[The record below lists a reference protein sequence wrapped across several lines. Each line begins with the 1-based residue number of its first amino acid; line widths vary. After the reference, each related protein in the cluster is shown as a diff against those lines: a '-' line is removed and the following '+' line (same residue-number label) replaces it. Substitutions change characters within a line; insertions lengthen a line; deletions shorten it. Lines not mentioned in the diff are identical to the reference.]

1 MFTKVKKIFIIVSNN
16 KPMEGKNMDKV
27 RDFLKANKF
36 KVAVVLF
43 ALIVAI
49 IACVIGEQFNVNNNG
64 TKVSQTTEKYSVEK
78 SEKLT
83 ADTVVQTGTV
93 TVHYVDEN
101 GVQLEG
107 HENTIKLGNVG
118 DYYDIKRPDIS
129 MYVSAGEDPI
139 TKTGKYQVGNID
151 VFFKYKPAVKEVFQK
166 VQKKGENGATENQIN
181 IAFNNTKQVRDYG
194 LRIITKDENGNV
206 INGGEFKI
214 DKDNK
219 TLREGKVSGGE
230 FYVGK
235 IQVSEEGKLL
245 YGVEQTKSTIGY
257 EKLEG
262 VIDLGVNVTWN
273 ENDKKFEITV
283 DESTDR
289 NVSIKTQTNENGNVD
304 VTDEIVIEVT
314 NKKIANMYESEII
327 NKSKTQLLNGGK
339 FRVEK
344 NEANLIEDYT
354 KDGVLYLGNFKVAEN
369 GIDTYKI
376 YELETAKGYEPVL
389 KEGQPGIVEVTKTFN
404 ENTNKYDISVRY
416 SYIEGFSAEI
426 ADNGKVTIYVVN
438 KKLDKDYDL
447 AIKKF
452 VSKIDDTKTSNR
464 EPKVEIVEEKN
475 GEKVTKKVNYNQNND
490 IEKAANQQK
499 VTYTIRTYNESY
511 NKGKGKRIIENIPDG
526 LVYLPENETNKKYGW
541 KTYKQD
547 KDGDLIETDVS
558 SEITVVA
565 TDYLLDKE
573 IEGFN
578 IEENETPKFED
589 VEVVLEIDESKIT
602 SKDRIIENTVE
613 IDTTGKT
620 TGDTDGNEVND
631 DNNKST
637 EKIYVKYFDLD
648 VTKFIKEV
656 TVKNNTK
663 ETKQDIGESQ
673 KGKLVKI
680 DVAKRDVENTTIRVT
695 YGLRVKN
702 IGEIQGYATELMDY
716 IPKDFVL
723 VEDGIWNVKD
733 DKAFTT
739 KLENT
744 LLKPGESTVIY
755 ITFDWKLTE
764 DNIGRR
770 INEGKIT
777 KYENEFNAKD
787 PTEDNND
794 KEEMLVQIRT
804 GGIWVF
810 VVIAVLVGLWM
821 IVGIVFIL
829 KKNK

>member
-1 MFTKVKKIFIIVSNN
+1 M
-16 KPMEGKNMDKV
+16 GKLKEFV
-27 RDFLKANKF
+27 KANQF
-36 KVAVVLF
+36 KLVVILF
-43 ALIVAI
+43 ALIAAI
-49 IACVIGEQFNVNNNG
+49 IACVAGEKLNASNNG
-64 TKVSQTTEKYSVEK
+64 AKLSQTTEKYSVEK
-78 SEKLT
+78 SENLT

-101 GVQLEG
+101 GVQLPG
-107 HENTIKLGNVG
+107 HEDTIKLGNVG
-118 DYYDIKRPDIS
+118 EYYDIKRPDIS
-129 MYVSAGEDPI
+129 MYTSDGNDPI
-139 TKTGKYQVGNID
+139 TRTGKYQIGNID
-151 VFFKYKPAVKEVFQK
+151 VVFKYKPAVKEVLQK
-166 VQKKGENGATENQIN
+166 VQKKGEDGATENQIN
-181 IAFNNTKQVRDYG
+181 IAFNNTKKVRDYG

-214 DKDNK
+214 NKDNK
-219 TLREGKVSGGE
+219 LLREGKVSGGE

-235 IQVSEEGKLL
+235 LQVSEEGKLN
-245 YGVEQTKSTIGY
+245 YKVEQTKSTIGY
-257 EKLEG
+257 EKFQDI
-262 VIDLGVNVTWN
+262 IDLGVNVTWN
-273 ENDKKFEITV
+273 DNTKKYDITV

-289 NVSIKTQTNENGNVD
+289 NVSIKVQTNDIQDVD
-304 VTDEIVIEVT
+304 VSDEIVIEVT
-314 NKKIANMYESEII
+314 NKKISNMYEAEIV
-327 NKSKTQLLNGGK
+327 NKSKTQLLAGGK
-339 FRVEK
+339 FKVEK
-344 NEANLIEDYT
+344 NEADLIEDYT
-354 KDGVLYLGNFKVAEN
+354 TNGVLYLGNFKITDN
-369 GIDTYKI
+369 GVDTYKI
-376 YELETAKGYEPVL
+376 YETETAKGYEPVL
-389 KEGQPGIVEVTKTFN
+389 KNGQPGIVEVTKTFN
-404 ENTNKYDISVRY
+404 ESTNKYDVTVRY
-416 SYIEGFSAEI
+416 DRIEGFSAEI
-426 ADNGKVTIYVVN
+426 DNNGKVTIYVVN
-438 KKLDKDYDL
+438 KKHDKDYDL
-447 AIKKF
+447 AVKKF
-452 VSKIDDTKTSNR
+452 VSKIDDTETLNR
-464 EPKVEIVEEKN
+464 EPKVEIVEEKI
-475 GEKVTKKVNYNQNND
+475 GDKITKKVKYNQNND

-499 VTYTIRTYNESY
+499 VTYIIRTYNESFV
-511 NKGKGKRIIENIPDG
+511 KGKGKRIIENIPDG
-526 LVYLPENETNKKYGW
+526 LVYLPEDETNKKYGW

-565 TDYLLDKE
+565 TDYILDKD
-573 IEGFN
+573 IEGFD

-589 VEVVLEIDESKIT
+589 VQVVFEIDESKIT
-602 SKDRIIENTVE
+602 SKDRIIENSVE
-613 IDTTGKT
+613 IDTTGKS
-620 TGDTDGNEVND
+620 TGDSDGNEINE

-648 VTKFIKEV
+648 VVKFIKEV
-656 TVKNNTK
+656 RVKNDIK
-663 ETKQDIGESQ
+663 ETTQEVGESQ

-680 DVAKRDVENTTIRVT
+680 DVAKKDVANTTIRVT

-777 KYENEFNAKD
+777 KYENEFNAID

-821 IVGIVFIL
+821 AAGIIFIL

>member
-1 MFTKVKKIFIIVSNN
+1 M
-16 KPMEGKNMDKV
+16 GKLKEFV
-27 RDFLKANKF
+27 KANQF
-36 KVAVVLF
+36 KLVVILF
-43 ALIVAI
+43 ALIAAI
-49 IACVIGEQFNVNNNG
+49 IACVAGEKLNASNNG
-64 TKVSQTTEKYSVEK
+64 AKLSQTTEKYSVKK
-78 SEKLT
+78 SENLT

-101 GVQLEG
+101 GVQLPG
-107 HENTIKLGNVG
+107 HEDTIKLGNVG
-118 DYYDIKRPDIS
+118 EYYDIKRPDIS
-129 MYVSAGEDPI
+129 MYTSDGNDPI
-139 TKTGKYQVGNID
+139 TRTGKYQIGNID
-151 VFFKYKPAVKEVFQK
+151 VVFKYKPAVKEVLQK
-166 VQKKGENGATENQIN
+166 VQKKGEDGATENQIN
-181 IAFNNTKQVRDYG
+181 IAFNNTKKVRDYG

-214 DKDNK
+214 NKDNK
-219 TLREGKVSGGE
+219 LLREGKVSGGE

-235 IQVSEEGKLL
+235 LQVSEEGKLN
-245 YGVEQTKSTIGY
+245 YKVEQTKSTIGY
-257 EKLEG
+257 EKFQDI
-262 VIDLGVNVTWN
+262 IDLGVNVTWN
-273 ENDKKFEITV
+273 DNTKKYDITV

-289 NVSIKTQTNENGNVD
+289 NVSIKVQTNDIQDVD
-304 VTDEIVIEVT
+304 VSDEIVIEVT
-314 NKKIANMYESEII
+314 NKKISNMYEAEIV
-327 NKSKTQLLNGGK
+327 NKSKTQLLAGGK
-339 FRVEK
+339 FKVEK
-344 NEANLIEDYT
+344 NEADLIEDYT
-354 KDGVLYLGNFKVAEN
+354 TNGVLYLGNFKITDN
-369 GIDTYKI
+369 GVDTYKI
-376 YELETAKGYEPVL
+376 YETETAKGYEPVL
-389 KEGQPGIVEVTKTFN
+389 KNGQPGIVEVTKTFN
-404 ENTNKYDISVRY
+404 ESTNKYDVTVRY
-416 SYIEGFSAEI
+416 DRIEGFSAEI
-426 ADNGKVTIYVVN
+426 DNNGKVTIYVVN
-438 KKLDKDYDL
+438 KKHDKDYDL
-447 AIKKF
+447 AVKKF
-452 VSKIDDTKTSNR
+452 VSKIDDTETLNR
-464 EPKVEIVEEKN
+464 EPKVEIVEEKI
-475 GEKVTKKVNYNQNND
+475 GDKITKKVKYNQNND

-499 VTYTIRTYNESY
+499 VTYIIRTYNESFV
-511 NKGKGKRIIENIPDG
+511 KGKGKRIIENIPDG
-526 LVYLPENETNKKYGW
+526 LVYLPEDETNKKYGW

-565 TDYLLDKE
+565 TDYILDKD
-573 IEGFN
+573 IEGFD

-589 VEVVLEIDESKIT
+589 VQVVFEIDESKIT
-602 SKDRIIENTVE
+602 SKDRIIENSVE
-613 IDTTGKT
+613 IDTTGKS
-620 TGDTDGNEVND
+620 TGDSDGNEINE

-648 VTKFIKEV
+648 VVKFIKEV
-656 TVKNNTK
+656 RVKNDIK
-663 ETKQDIGESQ
+663 ETTQEVGESQ

-680 DVAKRDVENTTIRVT
+680 DVAKKDVANTTIRVT

-777 KYENEFNAKD
+777 KYENEFNAID

-821 IVGIVFIL
+821 AAGIIFIL

>member
-1 MFTKVKKIFIIVSNN
+1 M
-16 KPMEGKNMDKV
+16 GKLKEFV
-27 RDFLKANKF
+27 KANQF
-36 KVAVVLF
+36 KVVVILF
-43 ALIVAI
+43 ALIFAI
-49 IACVIGEQFNVNNNG
+49 IACVAGEKLNANNNG
-64 TKVSQTTEKYSVEK
+64 VKLSQTTEKYSVEK
-78 SEKLT
+78 SENLT

-101 GVQLEG
+101 GVQLPG
-107 HENTIKLGNVG
+107 HEDTIKLGNVG
-118 DYYDIKRPDIS
+118 EYYDIKRPDIS
-129 MYVSAGEDPI
+129 MYTSDGNDPI
-139 TKTGKYQVGNID
+139 TRTGKYQIGNID
-151 VFFKYKPAVKEVFQK
+151 VVFKYKPAVKEVLQK
-166 VQKKGENGATENQIN
+166 VQKKGEDGATENQIN
-181 IAFNNTKQVRDYG
+181 IAFNNTKKVRDYG

-214 DKDNK
+214 NKDNK
-219 TLREGKVSGGE
+219 LLREGKVSGGE

-235 IQVSEEGKLL
+235 LQVSEEGKLN
-245 YGVEQTKSTIGY
+245 YKVEQTKSTIGY
-257 EKLEG
+257 EKFQDI
-262 VIDLGVNVTWN
+262 IDLGVNVTWN
-273 ENDKKFEITV
+273 DNNKKYDITV

-289 NVSIKTQTNENGNVD
+289 NVSIKVQTNDIQDVD
-304 VTDEIVIEVT
+304 VSDEIVIEVT
-314 NKKIANMYESEII
+314 NKKISNMYEAEIV
-327 NKSKTQLLNGGK
+327 NKSKTQLLAGGK
-339 FRVEK
+339 FKVEK
-344 NEANLIEDYT
+344 NEADLIEDYT
-354 KDGVLYLGNFKVAEN
+354 TNGVLYLGNFKITDDGV
-369 GIDTYKI
+369 DTYKI
-376 YELETAKGYEPVL
+376 YEIETAKGYEPVL
-389 KEGQPGIVEVTKTFN
+389 KNGQPGIVEVTKTFN
-404 ENTNKYDISVRY
+404 ESTNKYDVTVRY
-416 SYIEGFSAEI
+416 DRIEGFSAEI
-426 ADNGKVTIYVVN
+426 DNNGKVTIYVVN
-438 KKLDKDYDL
+438 KKHDKDYDL
-447 AIKKF
+447 AVKKF
-452 VSKIDDTKTSNR
+452 VSKIDDTETLNR
-464 EPKVEIVEEKN
+464 EPKVEIVEEKI
-475 GEKVTKKVNYNQNND
+475 GDKITKKVKYNQNND

-499 VTYTIRTYNESY
+499 VTYTIRTYNESFV
-511 NKGKGKRIIENIPDG
+511 KGKGKRIIENIPDG
-526 LVYLPENETNKKYGW
+526 LVYLPEDETNKKYGW

-565 TDYLLDKE
+565 TDYILDKD
-573 IEGFN
+573 IEGFD

-589 VEVVLEIDESKIT
+589 VQVVFEIDESKIT
-602 SKDRIIENTVE
+602 SKDRIIENSVE
-613 IDTTGKT
+613 IDTTGKS
-620 TGDTDGNEVND
+620 TGDSDGNEINE

-648 VTKFIKEV
+648 VVKFIKEV
-656 TVKNNTK
+656 RVKNDIK
-663 ETKQDIGESQ
+663 ETTQEVGESQ

-680 DVAKRDVENTTIRVT
+680 DVAKKDVANTTIRVT

-777 KYENEFNAKD
+777 KYENEFNAID

-821 IVGIVFIL
+821 AAGIIFIL

>member
-1 MFTKVKKIFIIVSNN
+1 M
-16 KPMEGKNMDKV
+16 GKLKEFV
-27 RDFLKANKF
+27 KANQF
-36 KVAVVLF
+36 KVVVILF
-43 ALIVAI
+43 ALIFAI
-49 IACVIGEQFNVNNNG
+49 IACVAGEKLNANNNG
-64 TKVSQTTEKYSVEK
+64 VKLSQTTEKYSVEK
-78 SEKLT
+78 SENLT

-101 GVQLEG
+101 GVQLPG
-107 HENTIKLGNVG
+107 HEDTIKLGNVG
-118 DYYDIKRPDIS
+118 EYYDIKRPDIS
-129 MYVSAGEDPI
+129 MYTSDGNDPI
-139 TKTGKYQVGNID
+139 TRTGKYQIGNID
-151 VFFKYKPAVKEVFQK
+151 VVFKYKPAVKEVLQK
-166 VQKKGENGATENQIN
+166 VQKKGEDGATENQIN
-181 IAFNNTKQVRDYG
+181 IAFNNTKKVRDYG

-214 DKDNK
+214 NKDNK
-219 TLREGKVSGGE
+219 LLREGKVSGGE

-235 IQVSEEGKLL
+235 LQVSEEGKLN
-245 YGVEQTKSTIGY
+245 YKVEQTKSTIGY
-257 EKLEG
+257 EKFQDI
-262 VIDLGVNVTWN
+262 IDLGVNVTWN
-273 ENDKKFEITV
+273 DNNKKYDITV

-289 NVSIKTQTNENGNVD
+289 NVSIKVQTNDIQDVD
-304 VTDEIVIEVT
+304 VSDEIVIEVT
-314 NKKIANMYESEII
+314 NKKISNMYEAEIV
-327 NKSKTQLLNGGK
+327 NKSKTQLLAGGK
-339 FRVEK
+339 FKVEK
-344 NEANLIEDYT
+344 NEADLIEDYT
-354 KDGVLYLGNFKVAEN
+354 TNGVLYLGNFKITDDGV
-369 GIDTYKI
+369 DTYKI
-376 YELETAKGYEPVL
+376 YEIETAKGYEPVL
-389 KEGQPGIVEVTKTFN
+389 KNGQPGIVEVTKTFN
-404 ENTNKYDISVRY
+404 ESTNKYDVTVRY
-416 SYIEGFSAEI
+416 DRIEGFSAEI
-426 ADNGKVTIYVVN
+426 DNNGKVTIYVVN
-438 KKLDKDYDL
+438 KKHDKDYDL
-447 AIKKF
+447 AVKKF
-452 VSKIDDTKTSNR
+452 VSKIDDTETLNR
-464 EPKVEIVEEKN
+464 EPKVEIVEEKI
-475 GEKVTKKVNYNQNND
+475 GDKITKKVKYNQNND

-499 VTYTIRTYNESY
+499 VTYTIRTYNESFV
-511 NKGKGKRIIENIPDG
+511 KGKGKRIIENIPDG
-526 LVYLPENETNKKYGW
+526 LVYLPEDETNKKYGW

-565 TDYLLDKE
+565 TDYILDKD
-573 IEGFN
+573 IEGFD

-589 VEVVLEIDESKIT
+589 VQAVFEIDESKIT
-602 SKDRIIENTVE
+602 SKDRIIENSVE
-613 IDTTGKT
+613 IDTTGKS
-620 TGDTDGNEVND
+620 TGDSDGNEINE

-648 VTKFIKEV
+648 VVKFIKEV
-656 TVKNNTK
+656 RVKNDIK
-663 ETKQDIGESQ
+663 ETTQEVGESQ

-680 DVAKRDVENTTIRVT
+680 DVAKKDVANTTIRVT

-777 KYENEFNAKD
+777 KYENEFNAID

-810 VVIAVLVGLWM
+810 VVIAALVGLWM
-821 IVGIVFIL
+821 AAGIIFIL

>member
-1 MFTKVKKIFIIVSNN
+1 M
-16 KPMEGKNMDKV
+16 GKLKEFV
-27 RDFLKANKF
+27 KANQF
-36 KVAVVLF
+36 KVVVILF
-43 ALIVAI
+43 ALIAAI
-49 IACVIGEQFNVNNNG
+49 IACVAGEKLNASNNG
-64 TKVSQTTEKYSVEK
+64 AKLSQTTEKYSVEK
-78 SEKLT
+78 SENLT

-101 GVQLEG
+101 GVQLPG
-107 HENTIKLGNVG
+107 HEDTIKLGNVG
-118 DYYDIKRPDIS
+118 EYYDIKRPDIS
-129 MYVSAGEDPI
+129 MYTSDGNDPI
-139 TKTGKYQVGNID
+139 TRTGKYQIGNID
-151 VFFKYKPAVKEVFQK
+151 VVFKYKPAVKEVLQK
-166 VQKKGENGATENQIN
+166 VQKKGEDGATENQIN
-181 IAFNNTKQVRDYG
+181 IAFNNTKKVRDYG

-214 DKDNK
+214 NKDNK
-219 TLREGKVSGGE
+219 LLREGKVSGGE

-235 IQVSEEGKLL
+235 LQVSEEGKLN
-245 YGVEQTKSTIGY
+245 YKVEQTKSTIGY
-257 EKLEG
+257 EKLQDI
-262 VIDLGVNVTWN
+262 IDLGVNVTWN
-273 ENDKKFEITV
+273 DNNKKYDITV

-289 NVSIKTQTNENGNVD
+289 NVSIKVQTNDIQDVD
-304 VTDEIVIEVT
+304 VSDEIVIEVT
-314 NKKIANMYESEII
+314 NKKISNMYEAEIV
-327 NKSKTQLLNGGK
+327 NKSKTQLLAGGK
-339 FRVEK
+339 FKVEK
-344 NEANLIEDYT
+344 NEADLIEDYT
-354 KDGVLYLGNFKVAEN
+354 TNGVLYLGNFKITDDGV
-369 GIDTYKI
+369 DTYKI
-376 YELETAKGYEPVL
+376 YEIETAKGYEPVL
-389 KEGQPGIVEVTKTFN
+389 KNGQPGIVEVTKTFN
-404 ENTNKYDISVRY
+404 ESTNKYDVTVRY
-416 SYIEGFSAEI
+416 DRIEGFSAEI
-426 ADNGKVTIYVVN
+426 DNNGKVTIYVVN
-438 KKLDKDYDL
+438 KKHDKDYDL
-447 AIKKF
+447 AVKKF
-452 VSKIDDTKTSNR
+452 VSKIDDTETLNR
-464 EPKVEIVEEKN
+464 EPKVEIVEEKI
-475 GEKVTKKVNYNQNND
+475 GDKITKKVKYNQNND

-499 VTYTIRTYNESY
+499 VTYTIRTYNESFV
-511 NKGKGKRIIENIPDG
+511 KGKGKRIIENIPDG
-526 LVYLPENETNKKYGW
+526 LVYLPEDETNKKYGW

-565 TDYLLDKE
+565 TDYILDKD
-573 IEGFN
+573 IEGFD

-589 VEVVLEIDESKIT
+589 VQVVFEIDESKIT
-602 SKDRIIENTVE
+602 SKDRIIENSVE
-613 IDTTGKT
+613 IDTIGKS
-620 TGDTDGNEVND
+620 TGDSDGNEINE

-648 VTKFIKEV
+648 VVKFIKEV
-656 TVKNNTK
+656 RVKNDIK
-663 ETKQDIGESQ
+663 ETTQEVGESQ

-680 DVAKRDVENTTIRVT
+680 DVAKKDVANTTIRVT

-777 KYENEFNAKD
+777 KYENEFNAID

-810 VVIAVLVGLWM
+810 VVIAALVGLWM
-821 IVGIVFIL
+821 AAGIIFIL